1 MEANQFSLE
10 GIFSPNP
17 FTIRAQRV
25 KWDLNPKD
33 QNTIAFGCQ
42 KNIIFKNLA
51 EPKKSKIVNKLV
63 LNNILC
69 VKYSP
74 NGNYIAIGDDKGG
87 IKIIGWSEGNQDFMP
102 KYENENLMGGP
113 INAIAWT
120 EDGKKI
126 MAVGGGAKRA
136 VAINIDGG
144 SSAGDCSIGHNK
156 THYCVDV
163 KQTKPLF
170 AIFGGEENDL

>member
-42 KNIIFKNLA
+42 KNIVFKNLA

-87 IKIIGWSEGNQDFMP
+87 IKIIGWSEGN
-102 KYENENLMGGP
+102 
-113 INAIAWT
+113 
-120 EDGKKI
+120 
-126 MAVGGGAKRA
+126 
-136 VAINIDGG
+136 
-144 SSAGDCSIGHNK
+144 
-156 THYCVDV
+156 
-163 KQTKPLF
+163 
-170 AIFGGEENDL
+170 